1 MKLLL
6 ENDPLPFGENPV
18 TAEVLAEIDNLILH
32 PNPKEDFASDE
43 TIGIYKKFSVMKQN
57 APEPMKQELFSAI
70 RNYAKEKIN
79 SKMYVDALLMLRF
92 LIVKSKLLPQSYYD
106 IAEILFYTNQKS
118 LSETFLE
125 YYRQTETNIPLKLLS
140 IANFYNMLLKD
151 YKSAIKY
158 YEQYIK
164 IEETKPVIFTT
175 LGSLYKKAYGDKS
188 LKEQIYYFEKAHN
201 LKPDDR
207 LSLHCLA
214 FDYEKLGDRV
224 NADKYYKKLLENNP
238 TDTDYYNYG
247 GFLISCGKFHE
258 GHKFLTHRFMI
269 DDINL
274 QYPKNLD
281 IIKKWDFKTDLSDKT
296 LLIHYEQGFGDTFMY
311 CRFVPLMK
319 KLAGKIIFVVQD
331 EVLSLIKSSKKISE
345 GIEVISD
352 KTDISTINY
361 DYNMA
366 LLDCPYVLN
375 TESENLP
382 YAEQYLDIP
391 QEKIEEYKN
400 KYIKNTPDLKVGVAY
415 KGSSTANYNSRD
427 IEYNKLSVLFNL
439 ENIDFYSFN
448 MENENS
454 QKVVNLS
461 ETFND
466 FTNTACALKNM
477 DFVVS
482 TDNVILNL
490 AGALGVKTYALFNKY
505 PNFRWFKLSGNDTG
519 WYKSVV
525 PFQAEEENLWFPQI
539 SNIIN
544 ELKQTVNC

>member
-6 ENDPLPFGENPV
+6 ENDPLPFVENPV
-18 TAEVLAEIDNLILH
+18 SAEVLTEIDNLILF
-32 PNPKEDFASDE
+32 PAEKEAFASDE

-57 APEPMKQELFSAI
+57 APEAMKQELFSAI
-70 RNYAKEKIN
+70 RNYTKEKIT
-79 SKMYVDALLMLRF
+79 SKLYTDALLMLRF

-106 IAEILFYTNQKS
+106 MAEILFHTNQKT

-125 YYRQTETNIPLKLLS
+125 YYKQTETNLPLKLLS

-151 YKSAIKY
+151 YKTAIKY

-188 LKEQIYYFEKAHN
+188 LKEQIYYFEKAHA

-214 FDYEKLGDRV
+214 FDYEKTGDRI

-258 GHKFLTHRFMI
+258 GHKFLTHRFLI

-274 QYPKNLD
+274 QYPKKLD
-281 IIKKWDFKTDLSDKT
+281 TSKKWNFKTNLSDKT

-319 KLAGKIIFVVQD
+319 KLAGKIIFVVQN
-331 EVLSLIKSSKKISE
+331 EVFSLINSSKKISE

-352 KTDISTINY
+352 KTDISTIDY
-361 DYNMA
+361 DYNMT

-375 TESENLP
+375 TESGNLP
-382 YAEQYLDIP
+382 YTEQYLDIS
-391 QEKIEEYKN
+391 QEKIEKYKN
-400 KYIKNTPDLKVGVAY
+400 KYLKNSPDLKVGIAY
-415 KGSSTANYNSRD
+415 KGSSTANYNTRN

-439 ENIDFYSFN
+439 DNIDFYSFN

-466 FTNTACALKNM
+466 FTDTACALKNM
-477 DFVVS
+477 DVVVS

-505 PNFRWFKLSGNDTG
+505 PNFRWFKLNGSDTG
-519 WYKSVV
+519 WYKSVI